1 MVKWYPQAALATL
14 MLACLNLAGCAAVKG
29 IFKAGV
35 WVGVIGVALVIG
47 LIFAIGRMFS
57 RS

>member
-1 MVKWYPQAALATL
+1 MVKWYSKAALAAL
-14 MLACLNLAGCAAVKG
+14 MLVCLNLAGCALIEG

-35 WVGVIGVALVIG
+35 WVGVIGIALVIG
-47 LIFAIGRMFS
+47 VIFVIGRMFT